1 MKETSMNAHPGR
13 GFVVDHL
20 TVDFTPTRLL
30 DQLRRLRDK
39 DHGVVRALH
48 DLCLVIEPGKA
59 IGLLGESGCG
69 KSTLARQIMGLLK
82 ERDPESSLIFEGKNL
97 DDVLEKE
104 EREFRNNVQMIFQHP
119 DTFLNPKLMARDM
132 VLEAFHIR
140 GESKADIQSGR
151 FNDELGEALDVLGLT
166 WEDLEKTSDQLSGGE
181 KKRMSI
187 LRVILAKPRYIIA
200 DEPFSGLDV
209 SYRNRILKQFEI
221 LKESGVGFLL
231 ISHDFHVTKKF
242 CDEICVMYKGRIVHR
257 YENPENGV
265 PEIQHPYTE
274 VLIVSNDYLSHC
286 NEDLPEIMNKFKPE
300 MGEKDWR
307 TAGCPFE
314 DRCFYS
320 DKIELKNAC
329 RTLTPPEQQVMSS
342 HVLRCHL
349 FNAKEQQ
356 P

>member
-1 MKETSMNAHPGR
+1 MKGIEMKDDHGQ
-13 GFVVDHL
+13 GFVIDRL
-20 TVDFTPTRLL
+20 TVDFTPSRLL
-30 DQLRRLRDK
+30 DQLKRLRNK

-48 DLCLVIEPGKA
+48 ELCLAIAPGKA
-59 IGLLGESGCG
+59 VGLLGESGCG

-82 ERDPESSLIFEGKNL
+82 ERDPESRITFEGQDL
-97 DDVLEKE
+97 DKVLDTDEQA
-104 EREFRNNVQMIFQHP
+104 FRNSVQMIFQHP

-132 VLEAFHIR
+132 VMEAFHIR
-140 GESKADIQSGR
+140 GESKADIQAGR
-151 FNDELGEALDVLGLT
+151 FHEELGKALDVLGLT

-221 LKESGVGFLL
+221 LKEAGVGFLL

-257 YENPENGV
+257 YENPESGV
-265 PEIQHPYTE
+265 PEVQHPYTQ
-274 VLIVSNDYLSHC
+274 VLIVSNDYLARCH
-286 NEDLPEIMNKFKPE
+286 EALPEIMGKFKPE

-320 DKIELKNAC
+320 DNTELKDAC
-329 RTLTPPEQQVMSS
+329 RTKTPPEQRVMGS

-349 FNAKEQQ
+349 FEAKEQQ